1 MERIS
6 WFLRVGSSTLASG
19 TQTLKSGTS
28 ALASGVGTLQSGA
41 DKLKEAS
48 GQVQEG
54 ISKLADG
61 AKTLSDGQ
69 KKFYKEG
76 VKKLD
81 DAVNKDLKN
90 VIDRFRALK
99 SEAVSYDSFTQR
111 AEDMDGS
118 VKFIYETEAIEVSEE
133 E

>member
-1 MERIS
+1 M
-6 WFLRVGSSTLASG
+6 
-19 TQTLKSGTS
+19 
-28 ALASGVGTLQSGA
+28 
-41 DKLKEAS
+41 
-48 GQVQEG
+48 QEG

-99 SEAVSYDSFTQR
+99 SEADSYDSFTQR